1 MIGGVEIT
9 TQDATMQTATD
20 RMIDDAVAMYENFVS
35 RAMDPIGVF
44 GITIVEGQ
52 VLPAAEGASS
62 RQAHAIDN
70 GEIDKSA
77 APDDAVTI
85 DMILIRTEPGRPW
98 PARGEEPPAQ
108 HLPKLNQVVR
118 GAHDPN
124 APGFSAAGF
133 SQSDQKF
140 KNVDSRHAVG
150 IENPYPVVSVRKGVF
165 EPGFHRPTGTQ
176 VQPMSNHRDDLGVG
190 PLRRPVRRAPSP

>member
-1 MIGGVEIT
+1 
-9 TQDATMQTATD
+9 MQTATD

-133 SQSDQKF
+133 SAGRGSC
-140 KNVDSRHAVG
+140 A
-150 IENPYPVVSVRKGVF
+150 SVRLTRSVSTVPAATGIVPVMKKA
-165 EPGFHRPTGTQ
+165 EPGSQAGEKTGSQ
-176 VQPMSNHRDDLGVG
+176 
-190 PLRRPVRRAPSP
+190 